1 MSDPGARMFESVATI
16 DAPADIVW
24 RALSDGEELKRWF
37 PIESRV
43 TPPGPDGRGGSIFLS
58 WGSACEGEAPI
69 TIWEPQRCLA
79 WTESHEGG
87 AVQIAVEF
95 HLESRG
101 GQTVLR
107 LVQSGFGRGAKWD
120 DYYDSISNGWKFEL
134 KSLGHYLARHRGADR
149 SCVWLPVPSSLS
161 MAECWARLANH
172 PGLLKQGSMTGW
184 TEGRE
189 YQFAGPDGNLYSGIC
204 LRHVDGK
211 VFAGTVQELGDA
223 VLRLEIERMGAGCMP
238 CFWLSIW
245 GPRRNSVTIIGQA
258 WNDAMRQL
266 VGTSDGAG
274 GECGASDQAHKE
286 SKA

>member
-134 KSLGHYLARHRGADR
+134 QSLKHYLARHRGVDR
-149 SCVWLPVPSSLS
+149 SCVWLPVRCSLTV
-161 MAECWARLANH
+161 AECWARLAGV
-172 PGLLKQGSMTGW
+172 PGVLKQGTLTGW
-184 TEGRE
+184 TEGDE
-189 YQFAGPDGNLYSGIC
+189 YQFTGPEGNRYSGIC
-204 LRHVDGK
+204 LRCLAGK
-211 VFAGTVQELGDA
+211 VFAGTVRELGDA
-223 VLRLEIERMGAGCMP
+223 VLRLEVERTGSGCMP

-245 GPRRNSVTIIGQA
+245 GAGRGSVGTVGQA
-258 WNDAMRQL
+258 WHDAMRQTL
-266 VGTSDGAG
+266 GRVDEPG
-274 GECGASDQAHKE
+274 GGCGASHQVHQE
-286 SKA
+286 TQG